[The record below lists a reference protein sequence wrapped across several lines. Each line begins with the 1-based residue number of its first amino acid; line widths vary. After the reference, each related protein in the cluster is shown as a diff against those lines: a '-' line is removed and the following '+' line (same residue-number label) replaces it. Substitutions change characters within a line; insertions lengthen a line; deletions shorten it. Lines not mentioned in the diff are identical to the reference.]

1 MWQSDVGALKEEQS
15 YKIVDA
21 TVRLYQGVRY
31 LSCSESCKIEE
42 IDDIGDVAEIDS
54 DEELSKSAKV
64 ITGYI
69 KAVVSCEHYPSC
81 ANCNALERDGNDYDI
96 IECCKCQC
104 KTVRGR
110 CDEGTVAR
118 VIIEASEKRY
128 RVTIFEDVIRV
139 VIKDVDMLASVSDK
153 LVCGPQLQFTI
164 KDEIIVSA
172 KPLAVVSAKP
182 LAVTLN

>member
-1 MWQSDVGALKEEQS
+1 MWQSDVGALKENQS
-15 YKIVDA
+15 YKIIHA

-42 IDDIGDVAEIDS
+42 TDDIGDVAEIDS

-81 ANCNALERDGNDYDI
+81 ANCNALERDGNDY
-96 IECCKCQC
+96 ECCKCQC

-128 RVTIFEDVIRV
+128 WVTIFEDVIMV

-164 KDEIIVSA
+164 KDEIIV
-172 KPLAVVSAKP
+172 KCQTTVIYVI
-182 LAVTLN
+182 LN